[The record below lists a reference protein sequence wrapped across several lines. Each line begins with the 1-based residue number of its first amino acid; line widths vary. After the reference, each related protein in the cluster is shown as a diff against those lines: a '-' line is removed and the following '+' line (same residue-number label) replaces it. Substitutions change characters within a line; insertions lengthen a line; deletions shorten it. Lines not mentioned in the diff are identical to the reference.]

1 MCGIIAIA
9 RRRTTR
15 ITPTRIAIEKTVG
28 LVDLE
33 PILDQS
39 NIENIIEKFLILK
52 TELSGVPG
60 IKCLI
65 HDPGFGEYLDEI
77 CTKIR
82 SELEHYEISLAS
94 ENLDG
99 QLEQINQIIIDLKDL
114 LWHISKDRI
123 QVALAVR
130 DLVDSQLSDSSI
142 DALTSI
148 QEVLAGIDRLEVRG
162 RDSAGIHIMIQ
173 GHDLDLSD
181 VAIKS
186 AIVRRSKDLN
196 YGSGA
201 VREANGCL
209 SFVYKIASEIGELGD
224 NTKALRKLIKS
235 DDLLQHAL
243 QAESANVIVLGH
255 SRWASVGIVSEPN
268 THPMNSET
276 MNTPTFPFIVSAA
289 NGDVDNFADLKKSE
303 NLQIPKLITSDS
315 KIIPAI
321 IAQKFQQLG
330 GASSD
335 LNEAFRETVQSL
347 NGSVAIVANTAIE
360 PNKLSLSLRGSGQ
373 GLYVGFAEDTF
384 IVASEPYGLVETTN
398 QYLRLNGESIEARKS
413 TVSGPGE
420 IVTLTM
426 QQAGTL
432 EGITRIAYDGT
443 PLPIDESEIEQAE
456 ITTRDID
463 RRDFPHFL
471 LKEIYEAP
479 QSFQKTLRGKLFQI
493 DSELKVQLSEKEFPH
508 SVSKKLANSKINKI
522 YVIGQGTAA
531 IAGQALSRYLNEETD
546 IPTEDLPATE
556 LSGFR
561 LKVDMSNVLVIAISQ
576 SGTTTDTNRTVDLAR
591 VRGAS
596 VISIVNR
603 RNSDLAQKAEGVIY
617 TSDGRDI
624 EMSVASTKAFYSQV
638 AAGFLLA
645 IAIADIANSPLK
657 EPSEIAKRNNLLSAL
672 LEIPEKMKEVLLQQP
687 QIRETAIELAPSRR
701 YWAIV
706 GNGSNIIAAREI
718 RIKLSELCYKSI
730 AADFTEDKKH
740 IDLSAEPMI
749 LICAT
754 GLHDSTQADV
764 AKEVEIYRAHKAAP
778 IVISDNI
785 SAYPSA
791 NRVIQVPPTDQKL
804 SFILSAMAGHLFGY
818 EAALSIDALANPF
831 RETRVAIEKHL
842 SLNPQIG
849 AQELLESL
857 KSTLEDVSNR
867 YFDGLRSGA
876 YNGSMEADT
885 ATRIAILYR
894 YSVGTIP
901 LDSYQIDSGKVGT
914 PATILEDLNAALT
927 IGIEELTRPI
937 DAIKHQAK
945 TVTVGIS
952 RSDEELLQLNLVSEV
967 IKSGIP
973 REGISYQNLRNLAS
987 LDMAVESTLGFIR
1000 YSIEGNPKEDNSQL
1014 HVLEKGGIARDLTSR
1029 TERDPKLRGSKHLV
1043 ALQQD
1048 VMITRGRHDG
1058 RTIIVI
1064 PEVKDKQSVGLT
1076 LIHVQLRE
1084 YLPEQAARQV
1094 LEGYKQKYTR
1104 ISDYITET
1112 EPTFRSDILAT
1123 IKVEDLLL
1131 KPVEKLAEFWR
1142 T

>member
-235 DDLLQHAL
+235 DELLQHAL

-255 SRWASVGIVSEPN
+255 SRWASVGIISEPN

-276 MNTPTFPFIVSAA
+276 MNTSNLPFIVAAA

-315 KIIPAI
+315 KIIPTI
-321 IAQKFQQLG
+321 MAQKFEKLG
-330 GASSD
+330 GVSSD

-347 NGSVAIVANTAIE
+347 NGSVAVVANTAVE

-398 QYLRLNGESIEARKS
+398 QYLRLNGESIEARKG

-479 QSFQKTLRGKLFQI
+479 QSFQKTLRGKLLQI

-603 RNSDLAQKAEGVIY
+603 RNSDLAQKSEGVIY

-645 IAIADIANSPLK
+645 ISIADIANGPLK
-657 EPSEIAKRNNLLSAL
+657 EPSEIAKRKNLLSAL

-687 QIRETAIELAPSRR
+687 QIREAAIELAPSRR

-831 RETRVAIEKHL
+831 RETRVDIEKHL

-876 YNGSMEADT
+876 YNGSMEANT

-894 YSVGTIP
+894 YAVGTIP

-1131 KPVEKLAEFWR
+1131 KPVENLAEFWR

>member
-1 MCGIIAIA
+1 
-9 RRRTTR
+9 
-15 ITPTRIAIEKTVG
+15 
-28 LVDLE
+28 
-33 PILDQS
+33 
-39 NIENIIEKFLILK
+39 
-52 TELSGVPG
+52 
-60 IKCLI
+60 
-65 HDPGFGEYLDEI
+65 
-77 CTKIR
+77 
-82 SELEHYEISLAS
+82 
-94 ENLDG
+94 
-99 QLEQINQIIIDLKDL
+99 
-114 LWHISKDRI
+114 
-123 QVALAVR
+123 
-130 DLVDSQLSDSSI
+130 
-142 DALTSI
+142 
-148 QEVLAGIDRLEVRG
+148 
-162 RDSAGIHIMIQ
+162 
-173 GHDLDLSD
+173 
-181 VAIKS
+181 
-186 AIVRRSKDLN
+186 
-196 YGSGA
+196 
-201 VREANGCL
+201 
-209 SFVYKIASEIGELGD
+209 
-224 NTKALRKLIKS
+224 
-235 DDLLQHAL
+235 
-243 QAESANVIVLGH
+243 
-255 SRWASVGIVSEPN
+255 
-268 THPMNSET
+268 
-276 MNTPTFPFIVSAA
+276 
-289 NGDVDNFADLKKSE
+289 
-303 NLQIPKLITSDS
+303 
-315 KIIPAI
+315 
-321 IAQKFQQLG
+321 
-330 GASSD
+330 
-335 LNEAFRETVQSL
+335 
-347 NGSVAIVANTAIE
+347 
-360 PNKLSLSLRGSGQ
+360 
-373 GLYVGFAEDTF
+373 
-384 IVASEPYGLVETTN
+384 
-398 QYLRLNGESIEARKS
+398 
-413 TVSGPGE
+413 
-420 IVTLTM
+420 M

-479 QSFQKTLRGKLFQI
+479 QSFQKTLRGKLLQI

-603 RNSDLAQKAEGVIY
+603 RNSDLAQKSEGVIY

-645 IAIADIANSPLK
+645 ISIADIANGPLK
-657 EPSEIAKRNNLLSAL
+657 EPSEIAKRKNLLSAL

-687 QIRETAIELAPSRR
+687 QIREAAIELAPSRR

-831 RETRVAIEKHL
+831 RETRVDIEKHL

-876 YNGSMEADT
+876 YNGSMEANT

-894 YSVGTIP
+894 YAVGTIP

-1094 LEGYKQKYTR
+1094 LEGYKQKYSR
-1104 ISDYITET
+1104 ISDYITEI

-1131 KPVEKLAEFWR
+1131 KPVENLAEFWR